1 MSRFLVAAFFLFLSP
16 CRTVSL
22 APNNAIR
29 FRVGEK
35 RDELAIATTLAKEL
49 MNPLFLSSERFVV
62 AECVDSGKCI
72 GFAQIR
78 PLGSAQRDPSLYDS
92 RPGTYSLELDV
103 DDAMWDEFERDDGA
117 RVPVGWASLPWT
129 KEYRAFEEAAKL
141 RRARREEMVKQK
153 RPTQVLLWELAS
165 VYVEP
170 PYRSQGIGT
179 ELVRRVL
186 QRHVDAGKSK
196 RDVYLL
202 TLATTAKWYADN
214 FNFEIV
220 PEEEV
225 PAPMSFEMAAGKI
238 ITRLIG
244 AKLCCMR
251 GAV

>member
-1 MSRFLVAAFFLFLSP
+1 MTLSRLLVSFFLILSP
-16 CRTVSL
+16 WCVVSL
-22 APNNAIR
+22 ASNAIR
-29 FRVGEK
+29 FRVGKK

-62 AECVDSGKCI
+62 AEDVDTCKCI

-92 RPGTYSLELDV
+92 RPGSYNLELDL
-103 DDAMWDEFERDDGA
+103 DDAMWDKFEGDETP
-117 RVPVGWASLPWT
+117 VPAGWASLPWT
-129 KEYRAFEEAAKL
+129 KEYRAFEEASKL
-141 RRARREEMVKQK
+141 RRARREEMVKQ
-153 RPTQVLLWELAS
+153 RQRTEVLLWELAS

-202 TLATTAKWYADN
+202 TLATTAKWYADS

-225 PAPMSFEMAAGKI
+225 PAPMSFEMTAGKI
-238 ITRLIG
+238 ITKLIG